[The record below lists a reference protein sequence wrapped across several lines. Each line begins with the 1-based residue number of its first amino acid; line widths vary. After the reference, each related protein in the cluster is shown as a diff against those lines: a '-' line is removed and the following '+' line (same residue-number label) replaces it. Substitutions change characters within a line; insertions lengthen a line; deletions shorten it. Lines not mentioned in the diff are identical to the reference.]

1 MPLFQRTGAGAPHK
15 TTLPLLDG
23 NATGII
29 HYVYGST
36 LFQPKCD
43 VFDGFLSRRGRR
55 AATKGELATKERKR
69 SQRKQTIQVLLFVF
83 FALQSVRITH
93 VREDFFSRRERGE
106 RGATTG
112 KEIRQGLFLRALR
125 LCAHLSLP
133 ARFWL
138 RRAVP
143 GRGI

>member
-1 MPLFQRTGAGAPHK
+1 MQLGFNAKAQRPKDAKVKGGNGSLTNDHRLVAWTGVGK
-15 TTLPLLDG
+15 IL
-23 NATGII
+23 
-29 HYVYGST
+29 
-36 LFQPKCD
+36 
-43 VFDGFLSRRGRR
+43 
-55 AATKGELATKERKR
+55 
-69 SQRKQTIQVLLFVF
+69 
-83 FALQSVRITH
+83 FALQYLRITH

-112 KEIRQGLFLRALR
+112 KEIRQGLFLRALCA
-125 LCAHLSLP
+125 CAHRSLP